1 MSYTIINITQ
11 TTLKTYL
18 SMQTQRLTCII
29 VDDEIEST
37 EVLADY
43 VSQIPYLNLK
53 KIFQNS
59 TEALAYL
66 LKTPTNLLV
75 TDITMPQL
83 TGIQLYES
91 IVTQVQTKVIF
102 VSGYEKEMYK
112 ALQYSAIDF
121 LQKPITEKRFQ
132 EAALKALKLAQ
143 VDEKIY
149 EAIPQQVL
157 EEALK
162 NYDNLSPSEKRVLD
176 LIATDKTSQNIADTL
191 FLSKKTV
198 QSHRFNIRKKLRL
211 FFDNNLAIVA
221 KFLQERIK

>member
-1 MSYTIINITQ
+1 
-11 TTLKTYL
+11 
-18 SMQTQRLTCII
+18 MQTQKLTCII

-66 LKTPTNLLV
+66 LKTPTDLLI
-75 TDITMPQL
+75 TDITMPRL
-83 TGIQLYES
+83 TGVQLYEC

-102 VSGYEKEMYK
+102 VSGYKKEMYK
-112 ALQYSAIDF
+112 ALQYSAVDY
-121 LQKPITEKRFQ
+121 LQKPVTEKRFQ
-132 EAALKALKLAQ
+132 EATLKALKLAQ

-149 EAIPQQVL
+149 EAIPQEVL

-162 NYDNLSPSEKRVLD
+162 NFTNLSPSERKVLG
-176 LIATDKTSQNIADTL
+176 LIATDKTSQNIADEL

-211 FFDNNLAIVA
+211 FLDNNLAIVA

>member
-1 MSYTIINITQ
+1 
-11 TTLKTYL
+11 
-18 SMQTQRLTCII
+18 MQTQRLTCII

-66 LKTPTNLLV
+66 LKTPTDLLI
-75 TDITMPQL
+75 TDIEMPQL
-83 TGIQLYES
+83 TGTQLYEC

-102 VSGYEKEMYK
+102 VSGYEGKMYE
-112 ALQYSAIDF
+112 ALRYSAVDY
-121 LQKPITEKRFQ
+121 LQKPVTEKRFQ

-143 VDEKIY
+143 VDERIY
-149 EAIPQQVL
+149 EAIPQEVL

-162 NYDNLSPSEKRVLD
+162 NYDDLSPSERKVLG
-176 LIATDKTSQNIADTL
+176 LIATDKTSQNIADEL

-211 FFDNNLAIVA
+211 FLDNNLAIVA

>member
-1 MSYTIINITQ
+1 
-11 TTLKTYL
+11 
-18 SMQTQRLTCII
+18 MQTQKLTCII

-66 LKTPTNLLV
+66 LKTPTDLLI
-75 TDITMPQL
+75 TDITMPRL
-83 TGIQLYES
+83 TGVQLYEC

-102 VSGYEKEMYK
+102 VSGYKKEMYK
-112 ALQYSAIDF
+112 ALQYSAVDY
-121 LQKPITEKRFQ
+121 LQKPVTEKRFQ
-132 EAALKALKLAQ
+132 EATLKALKLAQ

-149 EAIPQQVL
+149 EAIPQEVL

-162 NYDNLSPSEKRVLD
+162 NFTNLSPSERKVLG
-176 LIATDKTSQNIADTL
+176 LIATDKTSQNIADEL

-198 QSHRFNIRKKLRL
+198 QSHRFNIRKKLRSCL
-211 FFDNNLAIVA
+211 SYFFC
-221 KFLQERIK
+221 

>member
-1 MSYTIINITQ
+1 
-11 TTLKTYL
+11 
-18 SMQTQRLTCII
+18 MQTQRLTCII